1 MAKKMKEADMNLY
14 YMDYG
19 QVQKESKKSNVER
32 KKAKERQKRIKQN
45 RGMEEDDFDLNTE
58 TVIQMTNKNK
68 IKKEEEQRKR
78 LTQEERKRKKKNRRI
93 KFLLKTILLLG
104 IIIGGIAFAIIS
116 PIFNM
121 KEIQVLGNEQVS
133 KETIVSLSGLKTEE
147 NIFRFGIFKVMS
159 NIKENAYIERV
170 KIHRKIPS
178 TVQIEVEERKHNYS
192 IDFLGK
198 YAYINTQGYILEI
211 AEDSKQKVILQ
222 GIETPEEQMVV
233 GSRLNNEDLEK
244 LEDVI
249 KIINATKEY
258 ELDTKVT
265 NIDMSDKN
273 EYSIYLEEEGKK
285 VHLGSSSNLS
295 NKMLYV
301 NAIIEEEKGKAGE
314 IFANGDLN
322 NKFRVY
328 FRESLNV

>member
-1 MAKKMKEADMNLY
+1 MTKKIKEADMNLY

-19 QVQKESKKSNVER
+19 QVQEQGKKSNEAK

-45 RGMEEDDFDLNTE
+45 KIRQEDDFDLGTE

-68 IKKEEEQRKR
+68 RKKEEEQRRR
-78 LTQEERKRKKKNRRI
+78 LTQEERKRKKRNKKI
-93 KFLLKTILLLG
+93 KILLKMILLLG
-104 IIIGGIAFAIIS
+104 IIIGGIAFAMIS
-116 PIFNM
+116 PIFNI
-121 KEIQVLGNEQVS
+121 KEVQILGNEQVS
-133 KETIVSLSGLKTEE
+133 AETIISLSELKTEE
-147 NIFRFGIFKVMS
+147 NIFRFSVFKVA
-159 NIKENAYIERV
+159 NKIKENAYIEKV
-170 KIHRKIPS
+170 KIHRKIPNI
-178 TVQIEVEERKHNYS
+178 VQIEVQERKHKYS

-211 AEDSKQKVILQ
+211 ADDSKQKVILQ
-222 GIETPEEQMVV
+222 GIETPEEQVVV
-233 GSRLNNEDLEK
+233 GNRLNTKDLEK
-244 LEDVI
+244 LEEVI

-265 NIDMSDKN
+265 SIDMKNKN

-285 VHLGSSSNLS
+285 VHLGDSSNLS

-301 NAIIEEEKGKAGE
+301 NAIIQEEKGKMGE